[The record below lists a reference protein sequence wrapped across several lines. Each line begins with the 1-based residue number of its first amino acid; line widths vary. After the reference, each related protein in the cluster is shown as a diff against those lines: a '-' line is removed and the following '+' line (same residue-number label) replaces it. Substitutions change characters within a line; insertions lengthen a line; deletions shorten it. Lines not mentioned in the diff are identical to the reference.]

1 MNDASNS
8 TTGGA
13 RPPQFAR
20 RIGEAQDVLSTVQYL
35 NEAVFLAAH
44 GLMINETNA
53 FQALSSEI
61 EEKLNFVRGRLDEI
75 REEMQ

>member
-13 RPPQFAR
+13 RPSQFAR
-20 RIGEAQDVLSTVQYL
+20 RIGEAQDILCTVAYL

-61 EEKLNFVRGRLDEI
+61 EEKLNFVRERLDEI

>member
-1 MNDASNS
+1 MNDASN
-8 TTGGA
+8 TTTAGA
-13 RPPQFAR
+13 TPSQFAR
-20 RIGEAQDVLSTVQYL
+20 RIGEAQDVLCTVAYL

-61 EEKLNFVRGRLDEI
+61 EEKLNFVPERLDEI